1 MTSVRDETNDP
12 GALVT
17 RFIENIEHSR
27 FTAAM
32 DLVSD
37 DCEYDNVP
45 FNKVFGKE
53 AIVSVLS
60 EFLAAATHVEWLI
73 HHQVSSGDMHHG
85 VVMNERTDRFEIDD
99 RWIELDIAGL
109 FVVSEGKIALWRDY
123 FDKESFTKAL
133 ATR

>member
-17 RFIENIEHSR
+17 RFIENIEQSR

-45 FNKVFGKE
+45 FTKVFGKE

-60 EFLAAATHVEWLI
+60 EFLAASTRVEWLV

-123 FDKESFTKAL
+123 FDSESFTKAL
-133 ATR
+133 ATK

>member
-1 MTSVRDETNDP
+1 MASVRDETNDP

-17 RFIENIEHSR
+17 RFIENIEQSR

-60 EFLAAATHVEWLI
+60 EFPAAATHVEWLI

>member
-1 MTSVRDETNDP
+1 MSSSPLTSDP
-12 GALVT
+12 SEFVT
-17 RFIENIEHSR
+17 QFIENIEHSR

-32 DLVSD
+32 DMVSN

-45 FNKVFGKE
+45 FNKVFGKD

-60 EFLAAATHVEWLI
+60 EFLAASTRVEWLI
-73 HHQVSSGDMHHG
+73 HHQVSSGDMLHG

-99 RWIELDIAGL
+99 RWIELNIAGL

-123 FDKESFTKAL
+123 FDRDSFTKAL
-133 ATR
+133 AEK

>member
-1 MTSVRDETNDP
+1 MTAVSDETNDP
-12 GALVT
+12 SSFVT
-17 RFIENIEHSR
+17 QFIENIEHSR

-32 DLVSD
+32 DMVSD

-60 EFLAAATHVEWLI
+60 EFLAASTRVEWLV
-73 HHQVSSGDMHHG
+73 HHQVSNGDMNHG
-85 VVMNERTDRFEIDD
+85 VVMNERTDRFEIDN

-109 FVVSEGKIALWRDY
+109 FVVSKGKIALWRDY
-123 FDKESFTKAL
+123 FDRDSFTKAL
-133 ATR
+133 ATK

>member
-1 MTSVRDETNDP
+1 MTASDESVDP
-12 GALVT
+12 SAFVT
-17 RFIENIEHSR
+17 QFIENIEHSR

-32 DLVSD
+32 DMVSD

-45 FNKVFGKE
+45 FNKVFGKD

-60 EFLAAATHVEWLI
+60 EFLAASTRVEWLV
-73 HHQVSSGDMHHG
+73 HHQVSSGDMQHG

-99 RWIELDIAGL
+99 RWIELNIAGL

-123 FDKESFTKAL
+123 FDRDSFTKAL
-133 ATR
+133 AEK

>member
-1 MTSVRDETNDP
+1 MTSSSKSVDP
-12 GALVT
+12 SEFVT
-17 RFIENIEHSR
+17 QFIENIEHSR

-32 DLVSD
+32 DMVSD

-45 FNKVFGKE
+45 FNKVFGKD

-60 EFLAAATHVEWLI
+60 EFLAASTRVEWLI
-73 HHQVSSGDMHHG
+73 HHQVSSGDMQHG

-99 RWIELDIAGL
+99 RWIELNIAGL

-123 FDKESFTKAL
+123 FDRDSFTKAL
-133 ATR
+133 AKK

>member
-1 MTSVRDETNDP
+1 MTSSGKPGDP
-12 GALVT
+12 GEFVT
-17 RFIENIEHSR
+17 QFIENIEHSR

-32 DLVSD
+32 DMVSN

-45 FNKVFGKE
+45 FNKVFGKD

-60 EFLAAATHVEWLI
+60 EFLAASTRVEWLV
-73 HHQVSSGDMHHG
+73 HHQVSSGDMQHG

-99 RWIELDIAGL
+99 RWIELNIAGL

-123 FDKESFTKAL
+123 FDRDSFTKAL
-133 ATR
+133 AKK

>member
-1 MTSVRDETNDP
+1 MASATDKINDP
-12 GALVT
+12 GAFVT
-17 RFIENIEHSR
+17 QFIENIEHSR

-32 DLVSD
+32 DMVSD

-60 EFLAAATHVEWLI
+60 EFLAASTQVEWLI
-73 HHQVSSGDMHHG
+73 HHQVSSGDMNHG
-85 VVMNERTDRFEIDD
+85 VVMNERTDRFEIDG

-109 FVVSEGKIALWRDY
+109 FVVSKGKIALWRDY

-133 ATR
+133 ATK